1 MSRLAIMSRD
11 LTGYFM
17 SPDILVTRRVYE
29 SDKGYHLAPGS
40 YMYGAVLVE
49 MQDKPD
55 GLSVTLEFRPSGFSW
70 RPRACKH
77 QRRASW
83 LGFRVAW
90 ERKFQEVPGR
100 VVADHL
106 AQHRAAEAMAAHVL
120 KQDNKENK

>member
-1 MSRLAIMSRD
+1 MSRLAIMTRD

-29 SDKGYHLAPGS
+29 GDKGYHLAPGS

-55 GLSVTLEFRPSGFSW
+55 GLSVTLEFRPSGFSL

-83 LGFRVAW
+83 LGVRVAW

-106 AQHRAAEAMAAHVL
+106 AQHREAEAMAAQL
-120 KQDNKENK
+120 QNSNKENK